1 MSNNI
6 LKSIILSV
14 ALVFFLPFYS
24 CKKTKETIGI
34 VIVKDINGQLIS
46 GATVTLHQDGQIS
59 PQGNLTD
66 PSVRRTETT
75 DSNGRAQ
82 FIYDLEAVLNISV
95 TKIDGNDQLSGT
107 GIIRLLREKTVTQQ
121 VEIN

>member
-14 ALVFFLPFYS
+14 ALVLFLPFYS

-82 FIYDLEAVLNISV
+82 FI
-95 TKIDGNDQLSGT
+95 
-107 GIIRLLREKTVTQQ
+107 
-121 VEIN
+121 

>member
-14 ALVFFLPFYS
+14 VLILFLPFYS
-24 CKKTKETIGI
+24 CQKTKETVGI

-59 PQGNLTD
+59 PQGNFFELRITNH
-66 PSVRRTETT
+66 PFLLMCR
-75 DSNGRAQ
+75 
-82 FIYDLEAVLNISV
+82 EAVPP
-95 TKIDGNDQLSGT
+95 
-107 GIIRLLREKTVTQQ
+107 
-121 VEIN
+121 